1 MRWNTALAAST
12 VVVYCNEM
20 QEVIKMTHNNECR
33 DADALTNLQ
42 HNSQTHTPLHTYIYI
57 HQQIYRAPKIVKQI
71 RGAGI
76 G

>member
-20 QEVIKMTHNNECR
+20 QEVIKMTHNNNECR

-71 RGAGI
+71 
-76 G
+76 